1 MCKRT
6 LIVILTAGLCVAAGN
21 LRAGTLAKNEIG
33 ADANWIVHVD
43 HEAFLRSAIGK
54 LVRAELTAQGM
65 EEDMQNFA
73 TVFGFHPLD
82 DVRDATLYGAGGDRK
97 KAVVLIDGKFDQDKL
112 LALVRMNAE
121 HAEFDHGDV
130 TIHRWLH
137 EEKKGEESTHQMM
150 YGCLCDGHLVVM
162 SGDLDVT
169 KRAVDAVRSPSAGA
183 AAELLDAVTSD
194 GNGAFFQVAGTGVGA
209 MAGDEPQAAL
219 LRQTEA
225 LRLHL
230 GETAGKVFVRIAL
243 EAKSQEMAQS
253 MGQMIEGLIAMAT
266 MAGQD
271 QPALAEMVRKIQLS
285 TEGKTTRLRFEAQ
298 AQPVFDFLKKQWE
311 QKKQQSEATS

>member
-1 MCKRT
+1 MYKRT
-6 LIVILTAGLCVAAGN
+6 LTVILTAGLCLATGN
-21 LRAGTLAKNEIG
+21 LRAGTLAKTEIG

-54 LVRAELTAQGM
+54 LVRAELSAQGM
-65 EEDMQNFA
+65 EEKMQSFA

-82 DVRDATLYGAGGDRK
+82 DVRDATLYGPGGDRK

-121 HAEFDHGDV
+121 HAEFDHGGV

-137 EEKKGEESTHQMM
+137 EEKKGEESTTQMM
-150 YGCLCDGHLVVM
+150 YGCLYDGHLVVM
-162 SGDLDVT
+162 SGDLDTT
-169 KRAVDAVRSPSAGA
+169 KRAIDTVRSRNAGA
-183 AAELLDAVTSD
+183 PADLLNAVASN
-194 GNGAFFQVAGTGVGA
+194 GNGAFFQVVGTGVGT

-230 GETAGKVFVRIAL
+230 GETTGKVFARIAL
-243 EAKSQEMAQS
+243 EAISKETAQS
-253 MGQMIEGLIAMAT
+253 MSEMLQGMIAMAT
-266 MAGQD
+266 LAGQE
-271 QPALAEMVRKIQLS
+271 QPALGEMVRKIQLS
-285 TEGKTTRLRFEAQ
+285 TEGKTTHLRFEAQ
-298 AQPVFDFLKKQWE
+298 AQSVFDFLKKQWE
-311 QKKQQSEATS
+311 QKKQQSETTS